1 MRKFSCVLLST
12 VALFGFAG
20 CSSTPSAPAKLAPV
34 AECTFP
40 NSSQP
45 APLWV
50 CDAPVEGMAVGA
62 VGSAAKSDA
71 GIAFMKQM
79 AATDARVQLAQN
91 MKVQVQNMIKQ
102 YAETTGAG
110 SKETVD
116 RVNTSVTK
124 QITDQTLTGTK
135 IFRSATGPDGTLY
148 VLVGLDDVSVQK
160 LTEAA
165 VKTSMGNDQA
175 AWQQFRAQKGQDEL
189 AAEIAKQ
196 KVDFEKQKH

>member
-1 MRKFSCVLLST
+1 MRKNICALFSA

-20 CSSTPSAPAKLAPV
+20 CSSTPAKMEPV

-40 NSSQP
+40 NSDKP

-50 CDAPVEGMAVGA
+50 CDGPVEGMAVGA

-91 MKVQVQNMIKQ
+91 MRVQVQNMIKQ

-124 QITDQTLTGTK
+124 QITDQSLTGTK
-135 IFRSATGPDGTLY
+135 IFRSITGPDGTLY
-148 VLVGLDDVSVQK
+148 VLVGLDEAATQK

-196 KVDFEKQKH
+196 KVEFEKQKQ